1 MGQLVSDV
9 TGVLTQN
16 SQNKQI
22 KQERQQVLTQMAADE
37 AAKTNLVKKAIAK
50 QKAIYGASGM
60 SGTGMTEEAV
70 LNRLRD
76 ETAQP
81 YDDKKLANLTKLAS
95 LKKSNS
101 GTTNILK
108 SILNGFSTLM
118 A

>member
-9 TGVLTQN
+9 TGVLNQN
-16 SQNKQI
+16 NQNKQI
-22 KQERQQVLTQMAADE
+22 KQERQQVLTQMASDE
-37 AAKTNLVKKAIAK
+37 TTKTNLVKKALAK
-50 QKAIYGASGM
+50 QRAIYGASGM

-81 YDDKKLANLTKLAS
+81 YDDKKLTNLAKLS
-95 LKKSNS
+95 KLKTSNS

-108 SILNGFSTLM
+108 SILNGFSQLM